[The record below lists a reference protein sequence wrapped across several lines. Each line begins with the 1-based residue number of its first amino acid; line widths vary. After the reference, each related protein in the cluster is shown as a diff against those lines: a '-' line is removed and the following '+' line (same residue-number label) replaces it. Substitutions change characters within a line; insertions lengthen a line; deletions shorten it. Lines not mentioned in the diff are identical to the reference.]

1 MDTLTGAQSM
11 GSAVN
16 AQGSL
21 AVDQGIPAGTP
32 LLEARGIVKYYG
44 HVCALR
50 SANFAVYPGE
60 VVALLGDNG
69 AGKSTLVKT
78 ISGVIRPD
86 EGHLFFEGKH
96 VTISSPIAARGL
108 GIETVYQDLALAP
121 DVDAATNIF
130 LGREILRPG
139 ILGMLGMLDKK
150 AMSQRTNEAFRTL
163 KVGLKDGGAPVMHLS
178 GGQRQGVAVARAVTW
193 ARKLVILD
201 EPTAALGVVQSGRV
215 NDLIRNIRSAGLAV
229 VLITHNL
236 PFVFQVADRMEVMR
250 FGARVARFPT
260 EGTSMEDVVAAM
272 TGALVQEDTP

>member
-1 MDTLTGAQSM
+1 MD
-11 GSAVN
+11 SAVSN
-16 AQGSL
+16 AAGSR
-21 AVDQGIPAGTP
+21 VFDQGIPAGTP

-50 SANFAVYPGE
+50 NSNFAVYPGE

-69 AGKSTLVKT
+69 AGKSTLIKVL
-78 ISGVIRPD
+78 SVVVHPD
-86 EGHLFFEGKH
+86 ESQIFFEGKH
-96 VTISSPIAARGL
+96 VTISSPIAARDL

-130 LGREILRPG
+130 LGRELVRPG
-139 ILGMLGMLDKK
+139 ILGKLGMLDKK
-150 AMSQRTNEAFRTL
+150 AMKQRTNDAFRTL
-163 KVGLKDGGAPVMHLS
+163 KVGLLDGGAPVMHLS

-236 PFVFQVADRMEVMR
+236 PFVFQVADRMEV
-250 FGARVARFPT
+250 
-260 EGTSMEDVVAAM
+260 
-272 TGALVQEDTP
+272 

>member
-1 MDTLTGAQSM
+1 MALDMLTGNVGALDSQAAY
-11 GSAVN
+11 GPDGRSAP
-16 AQGSL
+16 
-21 AVDQGIPAGTP
+21 IP

-50 SANFAVYPGE
+50 GANFSVYPGE

-69 AGKSTLVKT
+69 AGKSTLVKA
-78 ISGVIRPD
+78 ISGVIHPD
-86 EGHLFFEGKH
+86 EGQLFFEGNQ
-96 VTISSPIAARGL
+96 VRISSPIDARDL

-121 DVDAATNIF
+121 DLDAATNIF
-130 LGREILRPG
+130 MGREILRPG
-139 ILGMLGMLDKK
+139 ILGKLGMLDKK
-150 AMSQRTNEAFRTL
+150 AMSRRTDEAFRTL

-215 NDLIRNIRSAGLAV
+215 SNLIQSIRLAGLAV

-250 FGARVARFPT
+250 FGARVARFQT
-260 EGTSMEDVVAAM
+260 DGASMEDVVAAM